1 MSGGGA
7 SRGTGRDTT
16 GETTPGASRE
26 TTRETT
32 AATVP
37 DADSVTSEVVEAHGL
52 TGHEYDEIRR
62 LLGRDP
68 NLTELGV
75 FSVMWSEHC
84 SYKSSRKHLKHFP
97 TQGARV
103 IHGPGENA
111 GVMDIGDGLAVVFKI
126 ESHNHPSFIEPYQ
139 GAATG
144 VGGILR
150 DVFTMGARPIASL
163 NSLRFGSVRH
173 PKTPYLVN
181 GVVGGIG
188 GYGNCIGVPTVGGEI
203 YFDECY
209 DANILVNAFT
219 LGLVE
224 RDRIFTGKARGP
236 GNPVVYVGSK
246 TGRDGVHGATM
257 ASESFS
263 EDSEQ
268 RRPTVQVGDPFT
280 EKLLLEACLE
290 LMKTDAIVGIQD
302 MGAAGLTSSAVEM
315 AGRAGSGVELE
326 LAHVP
331 LREQGMTP
339 YEILLSESQER
350 MLLVAQPESVEQ
362 VQAIFQRWD
371 LDAVVV
377 GRVIDEPVFRVLS
390 EGREVASIPVAALT
404 DAAPSYDRPAAR
416 PPRQDEVQR
425 LDTAALPQPE
435 NMNRVLERLLES
447 PNIASREWVYRQYD
461 HYVRSNTVVAPGADA
476 AVVRIKGT
484 SRGLALTVDCNA
496 RYCHLDPYAG
506 GMAAVVEAARNL
518 ACVGA
523 TPLGLTDCLNFGNPE
538 KEDVM
543 WQFSQAVLGM
553 REACLAL
560 EIPVVSGNVSF
571 YNETEGV
578 SIHPTPTVAMV
589 GLLDDVG
596 RIATPWFKEEGDL
609 VVLLGA
615 NRGELGGSEYLKVV
629 HDRVAGKPPRVDLA
643 LERGVQRTCRA
654 AVGAGLLS
662 SAHDVSEG
670 GLAVALAEACF
681 GEPGIGAVIESEPE
695 GRADAFLFGE
705 SHSRIV
711 VSLKETDFGRLQE
724 MASREGVPAAVIG
737 RTGGS
742 RLVIGDLVQAP
753 VERLQNLWS
762 TALERCIK

>member
-1 MSGGGA
+1 M
-7 SRGTGRDTT
+7 
-16 GETTPGASRE
+16 TP
-26 TTRETT
+26 
-32 AATVP
+32 
-37 DADSVTSEVVEAHGL
+37 EVVQAHGL
-52 TGHEYDEIRR
+52 TEDEYDEIRR
-62 LLGRDP
+62 LLGREP
-68 NLTELGV
+68 SLTELGV

-84 SYKSSRKHLKHFP
+84 SYKSSRRHLKHFP

-163 NSLRFGSVRH
+163 NSLRFGDVRH

-188 GYGNCIGVPTVGGEI
+188 GYGNCIGVPTVGGDI

-224 RDRIFTGKARGP
+224 RDRIFTGKASGA

-263 EDSEQ
+263 EGSEQ

-315 AGRAGSGVELE
+315 AGRGGSGVELE
-326 LAHVP
+326 LSHVP

-350 MLLVAQPESVEQ
+350 MLLVARPESVEQ
-362 VQAIFQRWD
+362 LQAIFQRWD

-390 EGREVASIPVAALT
+390 EGREVAAIPVAALT
-404 DAAPSYDRPAAR
+404 DAAPTYDRPAAR
-416 PPRQDEVQR
+416 PARQDEVQR
-425 LDTAALPQPE
+425 LDEAALPQPE
-435 NMNRVLERLLES
+435 NMNRVLEQLLES

-461 HYVRSNTVVAPGADA
+461 HYVRSNTVVAPGGDA

-484 SRGLALTVDCNA
+484 SRGLALTVDCNG
-496 RYCHLDPYAG
+496 RFCYLDPHLG
-506 GMAAVVEAARNL
+506 GMAAVAEAARNL

-538 KEDVM
+538 KEEVM
-543 WQFSQAVLGM
+543 WQFSQAILGM

-560 EIPVVSGNVSF
+560 DIPVVSGNVSF

-589 GLLDDVG
+589 GLLEDVE
-596 RIATPWFKEEGDL
+596 RIARPWFKEEGDL
-609 VVLLGA
+609 VVLLGS

-629 HDRVAGKPPRVDLA
+629 HDRVAGRPPAMDLT

-654 AVGAGLLS
+654 AVEAGLLS

-681 GEPGIGAVIESEPE
+681 GDPGIGAVIDVEPE
-695 GRADAFLFGE
+695 GRPDVLLFGE
-705 SHSRIV
+705 SQSRIV
-711 VSLKETDFGRLQE
+711 VSLKKQDYARLQE
-724 MASREGVPAAVIG
+724 LASTENTSCEVIG
-737 RTGGS
+737 RVGGT
-742 RLVIGDLVQAP
+742 RLVIGNMVRARVDHLK
-753 VERLQNLWS
+753 NLWS
-762 TALERCIK
+762 TALERCVK